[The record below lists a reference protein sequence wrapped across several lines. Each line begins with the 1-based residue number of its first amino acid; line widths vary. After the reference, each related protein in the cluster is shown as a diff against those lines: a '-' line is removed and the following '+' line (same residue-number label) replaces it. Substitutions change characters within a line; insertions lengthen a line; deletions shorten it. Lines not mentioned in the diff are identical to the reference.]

1 MNRISLYIIVLA
13 ILTLS
18 SCKKK
23 EEQKDIIVP
32 APVEEVVSGP
42 QKMSETRQ
50 RHEVEWQGDKYVI
63 TIVRSADDSLPLV
76 SDESGQEY
84 YDNTINLVIQ
94 REDSTTFF
102 KRTFK
107 KADFVSYARGSGM
120 EKTGALLGI
129 VYDKMENGRLV
140 FATSI
145 GSSDFRSDE
154 FVPMIMT
161 LDRNGNTTVT
171 LDTKLDSDTD
181 EGGITGDEE
190 A

>member
-1 MNRISLYIIVLA
+1 MKYRAFYIIALSM
-13 ILTLS
+13 LTLV

-32 APVEEVVSGP
+32 PPVEEVKKGP
-42 QKMSETRQ
+42 QEMSQTKQ
-50 RHEVEWQGDKYVI
+50 RHEVDWQGSQYVI
-63 TIVRSADDSLPLV
+63 SIVRSADSSLPLV

-84 YDNTINLVIQ
+84 YDNIIHLRIQ
-94 REDSTTFF
+94 SEDGSDFF
-102 KRTFK
+102 NRTFK
-107 KADFVSYARGSGM
+107 KSDFVSYVKGSGM

-129 VYDKMENGRLV
+129 VYDKIENGRLV

-145 GSSDFRSDE
+145 GSPDFRSDE

-161 LDRNGNTTVT
+161 LDRNGNTSVT
-171 LDTKLDSDTD
+171 LDTQLDSDSS